1 VQIVDNQMVSGFV
14 AIAQAA
20 MRAKKP
26 LFTFSKSGVEQGA
39 AVAYSTDYYQAGFD
53 TAIKAVEVM
62 RGKAPSQIPFTR
74 TSKINLI
81 VSEEHASTFHMKLP
95 AALVDKAD
103 IRLSH
108 HQ

>member
-1 VQIVDNQMVSGFV
+1 
-14 AIAQAA
+14 
-20 MRAKKP
+20 
-26 LFTFSKSGVEQGA
+26 
-39 AVAYSTDYYQAGFD
+39 
-53 TAIKAVEVM
+53 M

-81 VSEEHASTFHMKLP
+81 VSEEHASTLHMKLP

-103 IRLSH
+103 IRLNH